1 MNTVH
6 DKNENIHQYIIEQEY
21 ERLRAKQKRE
31 KTLNEEEEQQAI
43 TPQSTAPATLEELIE
58 EETALMD
65 EKNQLLRLKQEIEQK
80 IHEQIERKKASIRQL
95 KAEILEVKQECQTL
109 EIALENS
116 RPQSPQIYPRD

>member
-21 ERLRAKQKRE
+21 IRLRAKQKRE
-31 KTLNEEEEQQAI
+31 KTLNEEEERQAI

-80 IHEQIERKKASIRQL
+80 IHEQIENKKINIRQL
-95 KAEILEVKQECQTL
+95 KAEILKVKQECQTL
-109 EIALENS
+109 ETAHENFRSQSANLS
-116 RPQSPQIYPRD
+116 RD